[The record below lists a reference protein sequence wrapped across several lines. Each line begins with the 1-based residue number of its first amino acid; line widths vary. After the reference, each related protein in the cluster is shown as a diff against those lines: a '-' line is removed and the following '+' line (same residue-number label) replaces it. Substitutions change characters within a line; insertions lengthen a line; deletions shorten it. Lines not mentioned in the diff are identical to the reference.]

1 MLQEYPGEESII
13 QDSLTQEEFNYSDQ
27 VKTTLLNHSFSA
39 SVLFL
44 IKEPNDGVR
53 RAVLNKKKQFAKSSV
68 LISESVLLCRMWL
81 SLFNLFDML
90 QLKVNKNAY
99 RLTSLSMAGSITQEQ
114 HQQQHTGSLPGKI
127 GLTGL
132 NTFADP

>member
-1 MLQEYPGEESII
+1 VLQEYPGEESII

-53 RAVLNKKKQFAKSSV
+53 RAVLKNKSQFAKSSV
-68 LISESVLLCRMWL
+68 RISETFLLCRM
-81 SLFNLFDML
+81 
-90 QLKVNKNAY
+90 
-99 RLTSLSMAGSITQEQ
+99 
-114 HQQQHTGSLPGKI
+114 
-127 GLTGL
+127 
-132 NTFADP
+132 